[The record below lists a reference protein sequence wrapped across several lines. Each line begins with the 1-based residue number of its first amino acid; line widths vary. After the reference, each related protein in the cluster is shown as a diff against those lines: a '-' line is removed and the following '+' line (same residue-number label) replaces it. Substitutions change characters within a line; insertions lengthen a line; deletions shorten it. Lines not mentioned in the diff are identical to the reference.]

1 MSKSLAINTIWR
13 WTLISF
19 IFAQVVSVIV
29 VVSALF
35 SEEKVNRYEVLG
47 AYLLFLLFSG
57 FVYLAL
63 QYIGGLVRR
72 SYGEQ
77 LSRTND
83 DA

>member
-1 MSKSLAINTIWR
+1 
-13 WTLISF
+13 
-19 IFAQVVSVIV
+19 
-29 VVSALF
+29 
-35 SEEKVNRYEVLG
+35 
-47 AYLLFLLFSG
+47 LLFSG